1 MKVKEWIY
9 MFLVLT
15 KYVKATEEVDRF
27 LPEHSA
33 FLDKYYA
40 QKKVIFSGRRNPR
53 VGGAIMFNVK
63 TMSEVEAILS
73 EDPFRRNGVTE
84 CEIYEII
91 PTKYDEGFAS
101 FVKE

>member
-1 MKVKEWIY
+1 

-15 KYVKATEEVDRF
+15 KYVKPMEEIDKF
-27 LPEHSA
+27 LPAHSE

-40 QKKVIFSGRRNPR
+40 QKKINFSGRRNPR
-53 VGGAIMFNVK
+53 VGGAILFNVK
-63 TMSEVEAILS
+63 DEADVATILS

-91 PTKYDEGFAS
+91 PTKYDEAFTT
-101 FVKE
+101 FVKP

>member
-1 MKVKEWIY
+1 

-15 KYVKATEEVDRF
+15 KYVKPMEEVDKF
-27 LPEHSA
+27 LPAHSE

-40 QKKVIFSGRRNPR
+40 QKKIIFSGRRNPR
-53 VGGAIMFNVK
+53 VGGAILFNVK
-63 TMSEVEAILS
+63 DEAEVASILS

-91 PTKYDEGFAS
+91 PTKYDEAFTT
-101 FVKE
+101 FVKP

>member
-1 MKVKEWIY
+1 

-15 KYVKATEEVDRF
+15 KYVKRMEEVDKF
-27 LPEHSA
+27 LPVHSE

-40 QKKVIFSGRRNPR
+40 QKKIIFSGRRNPR
-53 VGGAIMFNVK
+53 VGGAILFNVK
-63 TMSEVEAILS
+63 DEAEVASILS

-91 PTKYDEGFAS
+91 PTKYDEAFTT
-101 FVKE
+101 FVKP

>member
-1 MKVKEWIY
+1 

-15 KYVKATEEVDRF
+15 KYVKRMEEVDKF
-27 LPEHSA
+27 LPVQSE

-40 QKKVIFSGRRNPR
+40 QKTGRRNPR
-53 VGGAIMFNVK
+53 TGGAILFNVK
-63 TMSEVEAILS
+63 DEAEVASILS

-91 PTKYDEGFAS
+91 PTKYDEAFTT
-101 FVKE
+101 FVKP